1 MRVLASPT
9 RRVVAI
15 NFFMMFAVQSVYF
28 IGIIGCAT
36 YVLSAGAL
44 EVSALV
50 FLMNMAV
57 VLGNL
62 VGGPVIDRV
71 GPRKTLL
78 VSLAAISAVG
88 FAGWLLPVSYP
99 VLALASAL
107 LGFFFGA
114 GTTAVDA
121 YPRFFTED
129 AAHLARMNGL
139 NQMATGASVIVGPA
153 LAGWIATWAPHQ
165 CVFALE
171 AFSPLVA
178 IAVAYATREELAKP
192 LPEEGYGADDGDG
205 ANGGDGRSAGGA
217 REKGGFFRELAE
229 GARIVFG
236 RKELRVLLVIG
247 FLGLFAYGA
256 FDSLESLFYRDVLRV
271 GSDWMGWLS
280 SISGIGGTAG
290 SLLVLK
296 IPKKRFSTWL
306 LAASLLV
313 LGVGSMIYT
322 GTNIA
327 PVAAVGQLVC
337 GVGYGALA
345 PIRTTLMQQR
355 CDPSN
360 VGRVAS
366 LMRVGMN
373 SAGTIPLL
381 FAPGLADAFGVQAVL
396 FGASVMAAAVGA
408 FFMLRFRAEP

>member
-1 MRVLASPT
+1 MKFLTSPT

-50 FLMNMAV
+50 FLMNLAV

-62 VGGPVIDRV
+62 GGGPVIDRV
-71 GPRKTLL
+71 GPRRTLL
-78 VSLAAISAVG
+78 VALAAISATG
-88 FAGWLLPVSYP
+88 FAGWLIPVSYP
-99 VLALASAL
+99 MLALAAAAI
-107 LGFFFGA
+107 GVFFGA

-129 AAHLARMNGL
+129 AGHLARMNGL

-171 AFSPLVA
+171 AFAPIFAL
-178 IAVAYATREELAKP
+178 AVTWTTREELAKP
-192 LPEEGYGADDGDG
+192 VPEEGGD
-205 ANGGDGRSAGGA
+205 AAAEAGGSGA
-217 REKGGFFRELAE
+217 AGKGGFFRELAE

-355 CDPSN
+355 CEPGN

-381 FAPGLADAFGVQAVL
+381 FAPALADAFGVQAVL

-408 FFMLRFRAEP
+408 FFMLRFRHV

>member
-1 MRVLASPT
+1 MKILTSPT
-9 RRVVAI
+9 RRIVAI

-50 FLMNMAV
+50 FLMNMAI

-62 VGGPVIDRV
+62 GGGPVIDRV
-71 GPRKTLL
+71 GPRRTLL
-78 VSLAAISAVG
+78 VSLAALSAMG
-88 FAGWLLPVSYP
+88 FAAWLIPVSYP
-99 VLALASAL
+99 VLALASLAIGL
-107 LGFFFGA
+107 FFGA
-114 GTTAVDA
+114 GTTAIDA

-129 AAHLARMNGL
+129 AGHLARMNGL

-171 AFSPLVA
+171 AFAP
-178 IAVAYATREELAKP
+178 IAALAVTYVTREELAKP
-192 LPEEGYGADDGDG
+192 VPEEGSDAAAEGA
-205 ANGGDGRSAGGA
+205 AAGGKA
-217 REKGGFFRELAE
+217 GRFMHELAE

-408 FFMLRFRAEP
+408 FFMLRFRRES